1 MKITKRTNET
11 VRSSFGSLVHALYE
25 SLPRKIRNTP
35 KGAALVCIALVDLR
49 ARRIFQQR
57 HLKPAV

>member
-1 MKITKRTNET
+1 MKIKTRTNEV
-11 VRSSFGSLVHALYE
+11 VRSSFGNLIHALYE

-49 ARRIFQQR
+49 ARRVLLHSR
-57 HLKPAV
+57 LRPAV